1 MWQKAHPIGLRVGV
15 IKSRAS
21 ERHAKDKK
29 QNASFLVEDIK
40 LREFIDKFYPRSSI
54 SKVVIRKTAKEGE
67 VVIFASKVG
76 LIMGKDGGKIKEF
89 EDIISKK
96 FNKSFKVSIKAV
108 KIPELSAKI
117 MAEHIATQLEARMP
131 FRKVAKQVLA
141 QVMEKGA
148 IGVKV
153 KIGGRLWGVDIA
165 RRETFNQWRV
175 PLQTLRADID
185 YCYTVAATKYG
196 AHWIKVWIAKWEV
209 FTKKSKQSSIKEL
222 IDRVDGEHESDSE

>member
-29 QNASFLVEDIK
+29 QNWDFFVEDIR
-40 LREFIDKFYPRSSI
+40 LRDFVESFYPRSWI

-67 VVIFASKVG
+67 IIFFASKVWI
-76 LIMGKDGGKIKEF
+76 IMGKDGSKIKEF
-89 EDIISKK
+89 EDIVSKK
-96 FNKSFKVSIKAV
+96 FKKSFKVSIKAV

-117 MAEHIATQLEARMP
+117 MAEHVATQLEARMP

-141 QVMEKGA
+141 QVMEKWA
-148 IGVKV
+148 QWV
-153 KIGGRLWGVDIA
+153 KIKVWWRLWWVDIA
-165 RRETFNQWRV
+165 RRETFSQGRV

-185 YCYTVAATKYG
+185 YHYTVANTKYG
-196 AHWIKVWIAKWEV
+196 ALGVKIWIAKWEV
-209 FTKKSKQSSIKEL
+209 YVKKSKQTIMKDL
-222 IDRVDGEHESDSE
+222 IERVDVE